1 MLGEK
6 CIAIL
11 CDAKPIL
18 YSNSYNLCSNSLFTF
33 DTVLT
38 DGMVTGHHHLR
49 RIKNVY
55 YALWADVGVLFS
67 RGGYRDEFPYRGIPR
82 YGGPYRDT
90 YRDIP
95 RNL

>member
-1 MLGEK
+1 MSVSSALFW
-6 CIAIL
+6 L
-11 CDAKPIL
+11 DVPLRLNRKPI
-18 YSNSYNLCSNSLFTF
+18 F
-33 DTVLT
+33 D
-38 DGMVTGHHHLR
+38 VTSG
-49 RIKNVY
+49 
-55 YALWADVGVLFS
+55 YAGV